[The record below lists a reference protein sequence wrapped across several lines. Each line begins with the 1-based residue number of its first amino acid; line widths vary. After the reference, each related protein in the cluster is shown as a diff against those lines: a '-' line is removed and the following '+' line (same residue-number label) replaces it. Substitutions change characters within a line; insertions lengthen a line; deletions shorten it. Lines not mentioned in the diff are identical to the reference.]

1 MPKRAGAGRPKMPK
15 KEIKKPVTL
24 RMSPAEIELIDG
36 AAKAAGERP
45 ATWRRIALLKAA
57 EKVKSN
63 T

>member
-1 MPKRAGAGRPKMPK
+1 MPA

-36 AAKAAGERP
+36 AAKKAQQRP
-45 ATWRRIALLKAA
+45 ATWRRNVLLAA
-57 EKVKSN
+57 AGGVKSN